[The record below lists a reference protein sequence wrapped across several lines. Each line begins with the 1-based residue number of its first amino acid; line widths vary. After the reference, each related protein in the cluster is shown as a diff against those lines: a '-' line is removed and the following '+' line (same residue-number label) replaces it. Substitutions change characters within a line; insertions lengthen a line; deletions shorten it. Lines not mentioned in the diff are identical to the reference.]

1 MHNLGL
7 QTPTERSYEKIS
19 GQGDALL
26 LILRAMKST
35 ATNAIEAKLSVT
47 SIDLCLE
54 ELQGHEAIKRHR
66 YPDSY
71 FNCKM
76 NKVTKS
82 SSKKIPCKHLQNIL
96 KTLLKELPYQKN

>member
-1 MHNLGL
+1 MGL

-19 GQGDALL
+19 GQRDALL

-47 SIDLCLE
+47 SVDLCLE
-54 ELQGHEAIKRHR
+54 ELQGHEAIKMHR

-71 FNCKM
+71 FNYKM
-76 NKVTKS
+76 NKATKS
-82 SSKKIPCKHLQNIL
+82 NSKKIPCKHLQNIL
-96 KTLLKELPYQKN
+96 KTLLKELAYQKN